1 MARWWTGGILIGS
14 SFAFLALVVAGSDS
28 DQCVEEDCDDVELL
42 HLRRD
47 EAAIGKD
54 DESWYGYATFK
65 VLPWNS
71 ATDHVL
77 KRWRK
82 GHVALAMRGGG
93 ARSMAGVTGQVR
105 ALKNMGLLDEVDQ
118 IVAISGTNWAMAP
131 YLFAKG
137 FTSEELLGQVLD
149 PATLTPEFLA
159 NNFNGELAASA
170 ANPIA
175 NPVVNASLQNS
186 PNEEFY
192 VQLIG
197 ATYLC
202 RFGLNAALPP
212 GACPSNSNKN
222 QIWAENRLQLK
233 GIKFRNQKLDLAGAL
248 TIQRTKIKSYIA
260 GATLIA
266 PEGYTPDRD
275 NIVATRMS
283 PDFSGSPFY
292 ADCRTANFTPLNTPL
307 FQNLTDLDDVVVGG
321 GLVESFAFTSTEV
334 PVRDKGQAGKT
345 LMAYAK
351 WLEDNTDNAAVL
363 TLQDAVG
370 IASSVL
376 SLAPWTV
383 GPSKSLATFLLGT
396 VFGRDVNILADDP
409 LAYTARRP
417 YWPVGTKKFG
427 DTGLQDYY
435 LGDQGSLE
443 NHGVLEAI
451 RSGATCVISLLNS
464 NQELDASVFNC
475 STKVVNF
482 TRLQEVAAESPPL
495 YDLFGLALDNPVLP
509 VPVPFLEFAGFD
521 YSNNQV
527 FDTQDLFPII
537 CEATQKRDLLGQPAT
552 VYSTDLVTLE
562 NKFWGIKAGKKVN
575 ILWVFTEKTTNF
587 EALLPEATRE
597 SINNGT
603 YDTPGGPAWPFL
615 GTFFP
620 SASGDP
626 SALSPSQANLY
637 AAQTE
642 WSLTQIQ
649 PDVEACI
656 EAGSQHHYR

>member
-1 MARWWTGGILIGS
+1 
-14 SFAFLALVVAGSDS
+14 SDS
-28 DQCVEEDCDDVELL
+28 DQCVEDDCDDVELL

-47 EAAIGKD
+47 EAAVGKD

-186 PNEEFY
+186 PNEDFY

-307 FQNLTDLDDVVVGG
+307 FANLTDLDDVVVGG

-334 PVRDKGQAGKT
+334 PLREKGQAGKT

-383 GPSKSLATFLLGT
+383 GPPKALATSLLGT
-396 VFGRDVNILADDP
+396 VFGRDVSILADDP

-427 DTGLQDYY
+427 DTSLQDYY

-464 NQELDASVFNC
+464 NQELDASVINC
-475 STKVVNF
+475 STKVVNL
-482 TRLQEVAAESPPL
+482 TRLQEVAADSPPL
-495 YDLFGLALDNPVLP
+495 YDLFGLALDNPDL
-509 VPVPFLEFAGFD
+509 LEFAGFD

-527 FDTQDLFPII
+527 FATEDLFPII

-552 VYSTDLVTLE
+552 AYSTDLVTLE

-603 YDTPGGPAWPFL
+603 YNTPGDAWPFL

-620 SASGDP
+620 AGQDP
-626 SALSPSQANLY
+626 SALSP
-637 AAQTE
+637 
-642 WSLTQIQ
+642 
-649 PDVEACI
+649 
-656 EAGSQHHYR
+656 

>member
-1 MARWWTGGILIGS
+1 MFIGS
-14 SFAFLALVVAGSDS
+14 SLAVLALVVAGSAS
-28 DQCVEEDCDDVELL
+28 DQCVEEDCEDVELL

-54 DESWYGYATFK
+54 DESWRGFATFK

-71 ATDHVL
+71 ATAHVL
-77 KRWRK
+77 KQWRK

-105 ALKNMGLLDEVDQ
+105 ALENMGLLHEVDQ

-137 FTSEELLGQVLD
+137 FTSEDLLGQVLD
-149 PATLTPEFLA
+149 PSTLTPEYLA
-159 NNFNGELAASA
+159 NNANGELAASA

-175 NPVVNASLQNS
+175 NPVVAASLQS
-186 PNEEFY
+186 TPDEDFY

-212 GACPSNSNKN
+212 GACSKNSNKN
-222 QIWAENRLQLK
+222 QIWAENRWQLK
-233 GIKFRNQKLDLAGAL
+233 GIKFRNRKLDLEGAL

-275 NIVATRMS
+275 NIVATRLS

-292 ADCRTANFTPLNTPL
+292 ADCRTANFTPLNTSL
-307 FQNLTDLDDVVVGG
+307 FENLTDLDDVVVGG
-321 GLVESFAFTSTEV
+321 GLVESFAFTSTEA
-334 PVRDKGQAGKT
+334 PLTDWGQAGKT
-345 LMAYAK
+345 ILAYAK
-351 WLEDNTDNAAVL
+351 WLEDNTDNGAVL

-370 IASSVL
+370 ISSSVL
-376 SLAPWTV
+376 ALSGWATEGQSLI
-383 GPSKSLATFLLGT
+383 TFLLGT
-396 VFGRDVNILADDP
+396 YFQRDVSVLTDDP
-409 LAYTARRP
+409 LAFTARRP

-435 LGDQGSLE
+435 FGDAGSLE

-451 RSGATCVISLLNS
+451 RGGATCIISLLNS
-464 NQELDASVFNC
+464 NQALDASVVNC
-475 STKVVNF
+475 SSDTPSEAVNQ
-482 TRLQEVAAESPPL
+482 TRLQEVASTSPPL
-495 YDLFGLALDNPVLP
+495 YDLFGLAIDLP
-509 VPVPFLEFAGFD
+509 QLLSVAGFD

-527 FDTQDLFPII
+527 FATPTLFPII
-537 CEATQKRDLLGQPAT
+537 CEAATKRDLGLPAT

-562 NKFWGIKAGKKVN
+562 NKYWGIKAGQKVN
-575 ILWVFTEKTTNF
+575 ILWVFTEKTTGF
-587 EALLPEATRE
+587 EALLPQATQE

-603 YDTPGGPAWPFL
+603 YDSGSSSGAAWPYIE
-615 GTFFP
+615 TFWP
-620 SASGDP
+620 SAPPSAGGDP
-626 SALSPSQANLY
+626 AALSQSQANLY

-656 EAGSQHHYR
+656 QAGSHYG